1 VTEEPKKHPGGRP
14 TDYRPEYCEM
24 VVEDMET
31 GYSLAAFAG
40 LIGVARR
47 TITEWC
53 AVHPEFSLAVS
64 RGKAARLRK
73 WETAA
78 MQGAYTQKG
87 GNATLI
93 IFGLSN
99 AGRGAAGEEDEW
111 TAKTEVK
118 HSGTVGSYDLTKIS
132 DEDLERLEAILSGAA
147 IAIDD
152 SSGESGAGGAA
163 PPP

>member
-1 VTEEPKKHPGGRP
+1 
-14 TDYRPEYCEM
+14 
-24 VVEDMET
+24 
-31 GYSLAAFAG
+31 
-40 LIGVARR
+40 
-47 TITEWC
+47 
-53 AVHPEFSLAVS
+53 
-64 RGKAARLRK
+64 
-73 WETAA
+73 